1 MPSDP
6 VVADAARA
14 PTPAPPVPARTSAVE
29 DDTGWAALIGLPTTT
44 EFFDRRTAGWFSAT
58 VLATGV
64 LTATMMAFDTT
75 LGLGPW
81 AFVWEGAWVVVNLV
95 MLHRL
100 ARRPRAGPLLGA
112 MIGQALLV
120 VMQFHGHTMVTGVFA
135 LSNVLIGCLLAWPVA
150 AVLSVS
156 LMGAIAVVV
165 TVDVSPAL
173 FSPLWLPQPAI
184 FGFTVGWALRRSF
197 IARGR
202 AEELAQRLRATNEVL
217 GEHLRSAHELA
228 TARERTRIAQELHD
242 RLGHCLTTMH
252 LYLEVAQRGVT
263 GATSEATLALDK
275 ACTTNKEALGELRS
289 CVSLLR
295 DPEVD
300 RSLSDAM
307 RELLQRFPSSIITT
321 HLSILGPERRLDPM
335 QEFALF
341 RALQEALTNV
351 AQHSGAHRVDVS
363 LRYSDQSADR
373 SVELTVSDDGVG
385 GEPATQGVGLTG
397 IRERLESVGGQL
409 RLESQPGA
417 GFRLVATLA

>member
-1 MPSDP
+1 MP
-6 VVADAARA
+6 A
-14 PTPAPPVPARTSAVE
+14 TS
-29 DDTGWAALIGLPTTT
+29 

-58 VLATGV
+58 VLATGALTTMMMALDTALDLGPSAFVLANTWVV
-64 LTATMMAFDTT
+64 LT
-75 LGLGPW
+75 
-81 AFVWEGAWVVVNLV
+81 LV

-100 ARRPRAGPLLGA
+100 ARRPQAGPLLGA

-120 VMQFHGHTMVTGVFA
+120 VIQFHGHAMITGIFA

-150 AVLSVS
+150 VVLSVS
-156 LMGAIAVVV
+156 MMGAIAVVV
-165 TVDVSPAL
+165 TVVGSPAL

-202 AEELAQRLRATNEVL
+202 AEDLAQRLRATNEVL

-228 TARERTRIAQELHD
+228 TARERARIAQELHD
-242 RLGHCLTTMH
+242 RLGHGLTTMH
-252 LYLEVAQRGVT
+252 LYLEVIQRGLT
-263 GATSEATLALDK
+263 GASAEVTLALDK
-275 ACTTNKEALGELRS
+275 ACATNRDTLGELRS

-295 DPEVD
+295 APETD

-321 HLSILGPERRLDPM
+321 HLSILGPERRLEPM

-351 AQHSGAHRVDVS
+351 AQHSEARRVDVS
-363 LRYSDQSADR
+363 LRYSNGDSDR
-373 SVELTVSDDGVG
+373 AVELVVADDGVG
-385 GEPATQGVGLTG
+385 GEPTAQGVGLTG

-409 RLESQPGA
+409 QIESRPGA
-417 GFRLVATLA
+417 GFRLIATLA